1 MRSNGVEI
9 MTSYLAILANGE
21 SVDAVRIGTHFES
34 LTGELLDPVSL
45 VSFDCIT
52 HDQYAFEKI
61 IKSFTLDGDYTKT
74 ESLKYKY
81 SWMEGAYRAWRVAS
95 GLPVVDPEY
104 KSLGVSIEPSTGP
117 QIYPDFRRR
126 RGD

>member
-45 VSFDCIT
+45 INFDQIT
-52 HDQYAFEKI
+52 HDQYAFEQVH
-61 IKSFTLDGDYTKT
+61 KSFTLKGDYSKD
-74 ESLKYKY
+74 ESLKYRN
-81 SWMEGAYRAWRVAS
+81 SWMEGSYRTWRVAS
-95 GLPVVDPEY
+95 GLPAVDPEY
-104 KSLGVSIEPSTGP
+104 KSLGVMVQLPESP
-117 QIYPDFRRR
+117 IYPNFRRR